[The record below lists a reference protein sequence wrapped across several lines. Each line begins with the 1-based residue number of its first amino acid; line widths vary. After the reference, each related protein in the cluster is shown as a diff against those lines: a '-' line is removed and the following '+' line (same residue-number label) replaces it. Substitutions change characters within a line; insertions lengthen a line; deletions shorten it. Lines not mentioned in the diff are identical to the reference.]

1 MKRNKSLILKVLL
14 GGMLTSFIFV
24 MCFAFTGVAF
34 AEEVATA
41 TAEAT
46 QTATATTQA
55 TTTTGVDAN
64 TIKSAVDWL
73 KSLSMDDL
81 KGWLA
86 GGLAFL
92 ITNATII
99 LGLAIALIKL
109 RVSQVQKSNAYE
121 ALKAKMDV
129 DHQEKMENL
138 VKEFNAKLDECQ
150 VAINES
156 IASLDEKK
164 KEEAKNSI
172 ATLQEKLNDIKVEV
186 EK

>member
-1 MKRNKSLILKVLL
+1 MKSNKLIKILL
-14 GGMLTSFIFV
+14 GSIIASFIFV
-24 MCFAFTGVAF
+24 VCFFAFSGNAYA

-41 TAEAT
+41 TT
-46 QTATATTQA
+46 QATATTSEA
-55 TTTTGVDAN
+55 TDTATKV
-64 TIKSAVDWL
+64 KSAVDWL

-86 GGLAFL
+86 TAIAFL
-92 ITNATII
+92 VTNATII

-121 ALKAKMDV
+121 SLKAKMDV
-129 DHQEKMENL
+129 DHQEKMESL
-138 VKEFNAKLDECQ
+138 IKEFNSKLDGCQ
-150 VAINES
+150 VSINET

-164 KEEAKNSI
+164 KEEAKTSI
-172 ATLQEKLNDIKVEV
+172 ATLQEKLKDIKVEV

>member
-1 MKRNKSLILKVLL
+1 MKSNKLIKVIL
-14 GGMLTSFIFV
+14 GSIIASFIFV
-24 MCFAFTGVAF
+24 VCFFAFSGNAYA

-41 TAEAT
+41 T
-46 QTATATTQA
+46 TQA
-55 TTTTGVDAN
+55 ADTTTDTAIKV
-64 TIKSAVDWL
+64 KSAVDWL

-86 GGLAFL
+86 TGIAFL
-92 ITNATII
+92 VTNATII

-121 ALKAKMDV
+121 SLKAKMDV
-129 DHQEKMENL
+129 DHQEKMESL
-138 VKEFNAKLDECQ
+138 IKEFNSKLDGCQ
-150 VAINES
+150 VSINET

-164 KEEAKNSI
+164 KEEAKTSI
-172 ATLQEKLNDIKVEV
+172 ATLQEKLKDIKVEV

>member
-1 MKRNKSLILKVLL
+1 
-14 GGMLTSFIFV
+14 
-24 MCFAFTGVAF
+24 
-34 AEEVATA
+34 
-41 TAEAT
+41 
-46 QTATATTQA
+46 
-55 TTTTGVDAN
+55 
-64 TIKSAVDWL
+64 
-73 KSLSMDDL
+73 MDDL

-86 GGLAFL
+86 AGLAFL

-138 VKEFNAKLDECQ
+138 VKEFNAKLDDCQ